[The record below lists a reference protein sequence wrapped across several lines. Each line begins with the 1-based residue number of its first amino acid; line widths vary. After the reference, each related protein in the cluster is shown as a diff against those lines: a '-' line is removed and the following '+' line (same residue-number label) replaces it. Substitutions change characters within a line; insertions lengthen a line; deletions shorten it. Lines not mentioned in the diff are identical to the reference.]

1 MRRKRKHIDFRLDIA
16 PVNLIDL
23 LLVLLIFFVTTTSF
37 LQMQVIDL
45 SLPESDSTQRM
56 AQKSEKHAINIDLT
70 CKVFLDAKALELL
83 QLRAKLVAFKAAN
96 PKALFVLGA
105 DAASPHK
112 CFVNVLDVLQDAD
125 ITNISI
131 LTKAKES

>member
-1 MRRKRKHIDFRLDIA
+1 MRRKRKQIDFRLDIA

-70 CKVFLDAKALELL
+70 CKVFLDAKALELS
-83 QLRAKLVAFKAAN
+83 QLRAKLVALKAAN

-105 DAASPHK
+105 DADSPHK